1 VNAREQVV
9 ALENAG
15 VDAILVGTEFLR
27 SSSDFA
33 SALAELTG
41 R

>member
-1 VNAREQVV
+1 V

-15 VDAILVGTEFLR
+15 VDAILVGAEFLQG
-27 SSSDFA
+27 STDFA